1 MEILFDTAN
10 LADIEA
16 MTPIYPVSGVT
27 TNPTIIR
34 AEGRIDFY
42 SHFRR
47 IRELIGPDRTLH
59 VQVLAQDAEGIIH
72 DAHRI
77 REMIDEQVYV
87 KIPTTEQGIKAMP
100 CAYSSRIALIPC

>member
-34 AEGRIDFY
+34 AEGLIDFY

-59 VQVLAQDAEGIIH
+59 VQVLAQDAECIIR

-77 REMIDEQVYV
+77 REMID
-87 KIPTTEQGIKAMP
+87 
-100 CAYSSRIALIPC
+100 